1 MCYTSSTTVGQIGFY
16 IASVRRATEMGS
28 CLGYQSEG
36 TVVEASVQQQR
47 DPLYDYLPLL
57 PKELQGLILGYVRVA
72 FTNASLRATVTEYFE
87 DRAAC
92 ERRHGKIGT
101 WDVSRVTRMSELFFR
116 VRVDAS
122 EFNEDI
128 GAWDT
133 SSVTTMWR
141 TFAGC
146 DNFEGRGIGAWDTS
160 SVRDMSYMFAGCR
173 AFNENIGAWDTS
185 KVGNMMQM
193 FDSAHAFNQ
202 DISSWNV
209 SSVTNMSWMF
219 IHCRSFNQSLRSWD
233 TSSVRSVPPT
243 NWTGADYF
251 LADEWHNAIRPPV
264 RVADH
269 ETPYHRGLGRRAT

>member
-1 MCYTSSTTVGQIGFY
+1 
-16 IASVRRATEMGS
+16 
-28 CLGYQSEG
+28 
-36 TVVEASVQQQR
+36 
-47 DPLYDYLPLL
+47 
-57 PKELQGLILGYVRVA
+57 
-72 FTNASLRATVTEYFE
+72 
-87 DRAAC
+87 
-92 ERRHGKIGT
+92 
-101 WDVSRVTRMSELFFR
+101 
-116 VRVDAS
+116 
-122 EFNEDI
+122 
-128 GAWDT
+128 
-133 SSVTTMWR
+133 MWR

-219 IHCRSFNQSLRSWD
+219 IHCRSFNQNLRAWD

-251 LADEWHNAIRPPV
+251 LDDEWHNAIRPPV

-269 ETPYHRGLGRRAT
+269 ETPYHRGIAFDPRPRRRTT